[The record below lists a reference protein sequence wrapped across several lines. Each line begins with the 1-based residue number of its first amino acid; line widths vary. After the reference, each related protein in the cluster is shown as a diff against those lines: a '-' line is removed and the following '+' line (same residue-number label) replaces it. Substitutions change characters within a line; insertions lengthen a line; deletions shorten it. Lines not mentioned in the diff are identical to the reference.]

1 MKVALTHKLHALHCF
16 YSGIYAYIQYT
27 WLYGQS
33 VFILVNLAFQ
43 CLNLVNSKFFF
54 SSCAAAPCPRPCHL
68 LLLQEVNINYP
79 VKIILRKTSK
89 LEKNSRRRQGKELKE
104 TAPGPVGSP
113 VTLRK
118 VSRHQ
123 NPLSSTIKMFPF
135 TKIFVFFSNANT
147 KMQKK
152 LKLLT
157 KIAYISR

>member
-1 MKVALTHKLHALHCF
+1 MNVALTHKLHALHCF
-16 YSGIYAYIQYT
+16 YSGICLYT

-43 CLNLVNSKFFF
+43 CLNLVNSKLFF

-79 VKIILRKTSK
+79 VKIILRKKSNE
-89 LEKNSRRRQGKELKE
+89 EKNSRRRQGKELKE

-135 TKIFVFFSNANT
+135 TKIFVFFSMQIQKCKKT
-147 KMQKK
+147 KTPDKNSTQMG
-152 LKLLT
+152 
-157 KIAYISR
+157 YISR